1 MDTELMPMAINSF
14 SAQSRT
20 QTERA
25 NTTNSTNMNINI
37 KDEDD
42 QFGLNF
48 EDFLQLM
55 VQQLQ
60 NQTMDNTADTGEM
73 LNQMVQMSTVQM
85 LSSVKESMQTM
96 VDANMLT
103 YSASLVGKEVTVGQY
118 DEKGNLTQVV
128 GQVSGTGTY
137 QGLPVIF
144 VNGKQY
150 FLYEIMAIGKIP
162 EGLLDVQVT
171 PPTTA
176 TPTED
181 QAPGEGVKG
190 KYTYNMEG
198 LAFDRTGTVVVTL
211 GGLEYEVS
219 VTADM
224 TKEKFVQALEKVY
237 NKNQLSDPAGGKLE
251 FTNNG
256 DGTFTLEAAKEGAWS
271 GLTLAGQAIDIKSKP
286 SDIDGGDDGED
297 SGDGGESTTQRI

>member
-1 MDTELMPMAINSF
+1 MDTELMPMAINSV

-20 QTERA
+20 QTAR
-25 NTTNSTNMNINI
+25 TDSTYTGNMNINI
-37 KDEDD
+37 KDEED
-42 QFGLNF
+42 QFGLDF

-103 YSASLVGKEVTVGQY
+103 YAASLVGKEVTVGQY
-118 DEKGNLTQVV
+118 DEKGNLTQIV
-128 GQVSGTGTY
+128 GQVTGTGTY

-150 FLYEIMAIGKIP
+150 YLYEIMAIGKIP

-171 PPTTA
+171 PPITA

-181 QAPGEGVKG
+181 QAPGDGVKG

-198 LAFDRTGTVVVTL
+198 LAFDRTGTVIVTL
-211 GGLEYEVS
+211 GGQEYEVS

-224 TKEKFVQALEKVY
+224 TKEKFTEALEKVY
-237 NKNQLSDPAGGKLE
+237 NKNPLSDPAGGKLE

-271 GLTLAGQAIDIKSKP
+271 ALTLAGQAINIKSKP
-286 SDIDGGDDGED
+286 TDTD
-297 SGDGGESTTQRI
+297 SGEDGGEGETTTQRI

>member
-1 MDTELMPMAINSF
+1 MDTELMPMAINSV

-20 QTERA
+20 QTAR
-25 NTTNSTNMNINI
+25 TDSTYTGNMNINI
-37 KDEDD
+37 KDEED
-42 QFGLNF
+42 QVGRAF

-103 YSASLVGKEVTVGQY
+103 YAASLVGKEVTVGQY
-118 DEKGNLTQVV
+118 DEKGNLTQIV
-128 GQVSGTGTY
+128 GQVPGTGTY

-150 FLYEIMAIGKIP
+150 YLYEIMAIGKIP

-171 PPTTA
+171 PPITA

-181 QAPGEGVKG
+181 QAPGDGVKG

-198 LAFDRTGTVVVTL
+198 LAFDRTGTVIVTL
-211 GGLEYEVS
+211 GGQEYEVS

-224 TKEKFVQALEKVY
+224 TKEKFTEALEKVY
-237 NKNQLSDPAGGKLE
+237 NKNPLSDPAGGKLE

-271 GLTLAGQAIDIKSKP
+271 ALTLAGQAINIKSKP
-286 SDIDGGDDGED
+286 TDTD
-297 SGDGGESTTQRI
+297 SGEDGGEGETTTQRI

>member
-1 MDTELMPMAINSF
+1 MDTELMPMAINSV

-20 QTERA
+20 QTAR
-25 NTTNSTNMNINI
+25 TDSTYTGNMNINI
-37 KDEDD
+37 KDEED
-42 QFGLNF
+42 QFGLDF

-103 YSASLVGKEVTVGQY
+103 YAASLVGKEVTVGQY
-118 DEKGNLTQVV
+118 DEKGNLTQIV
-128 GQVSGTGTY
+128 GQVTGTGTY

-150 FLYEIMAIGKIP
+150 YLYEIMAIGKIP

-171 PPTTA
+171 PPITA

-181 QAPGEGVKG
+181 QAPGDGVKG

-198 LAFDRTGTVVVTL
+198 LAFDRTGTVIVTL
-211 GGLEYEVS
+211 GGQEYEVS

-224 TKEKFVQALEKVY
+224 TKEKFTEALEKVY
-237 NKNQLSDPAGGKLE
+237 NKNPLSDPAGGKLE

-271 GLTLAGQAIDIKSKP
+271 ALTLAGQAINIKSKP
-286 SDIDGGDDGED
+286 TDTD
-297 SGDGGESTTQRI
+297 SGEDGGEGEATTQRI

>member
-1 MDTELMPMAINSF
+1 MDTELMPMAINSV

-20 QTERA
+20 QTAR
-25 NTTNSTNMNINI
+25 TDSTYTGNMNINI
-37 KDEDD
+37 KDEED
-42 QFGLNF
+42 QFGLDF

-103 YSASLVGKEVTVGQY
+103 YAASLVGKEVTVGQY
-118 DEKGNLTQVV
+118 DEKGNLTQIV
-128 GQVSGTGTY
+128 GQVTGTGTY

-150 FLYEIMAIGKIP
+150 YLYEIMAIGKIP

-171 PPTTA
+171 PPITA

-181 QAPGEGVKG
+181 QAPGDGVKG

-198 LAFDRTGTVVVTL
+198 LAFDRTGTVIVTL
-211 GGLEYEVS
+211 GGQEYEVS

-224 TKEKFVQALEKVY
+224 TKEKFTEALEKVY
-237 NKNQLSDPAGGKLE
+237 NKNPLSDPAGGKLE
-251 FTNNG
+251 STNNG

-271 GLTLAGQAIDIKSKP
+271 ALTLAGQAINIKSKP
-286 SDIDGGDDGED
+286 TDTD
-297 SGDGGESTTQRI
+297 SGEDGGEGETTTQRI

>member
-1 MDTELMPMAINSF
+1 MDTELMPMAINSV

-20 QTERA
+20 QTAR
-25 NTTNSTNMNINI
+25 TDSTYTGNININI
-37 KDEDD
+37 KDEED
-42 QFGLNF
+42 QFGLDF

-103 YSASLVGKEVTVGQY
+103 YAASLVGKEVTVGQY
-118 DEKGNLTQVV
+118 DEKGNLTQIV
-128 GQVSGTGTY
+128 GQVTGTGTY

-150 FLYEIMAIGKIP
+150 YLYEIMAIGKIP

-171 PPTTA
+171 PPITA

-181 QAPGEGVKG
+181 QAPGDGVKG

-198 LAFDRTGTVVVTL
+198 LAFDRTGTVIVTL
-211 GGLEYEVS
+211 GGQEYEVS

-224 TKEKFVQALEKVY
+224 TKEKFTEALEKVY
-237 NKNQLSDPAGGKLE
+237 NKNPLSDPAGGKLE

-256 DGTFTLEAAKEGAWS
+256 DGTFMLEAAKEGAWS
-271 GLTLAGQAIDIKSKP
+271 ALTLAGQAINIKSKP
-286 SDIDGGDDGED
+286 TDTD
-297 SGDGGESTTQRI
+297 SGEDGGEGETTTQRI

>member
-1 MDTELMPMAINSF
+1 MDTELMPMAINSV

-20 QTERA
+20 QTAR
-25 NTTNSTNMNINI
+25 TDSTYTGNMNINI
-37 KDEDD
+37 KDEED
-42 QFGLNF
+42 QFGLDF

-103 YSASLVGKEVTVGQY
+103 YAASLVGKEVTVGQY
-118 DEKGNLTQVV
+118 DEKGNLTQIV
-128 GQVSGTGTY
+128 GQVTGTGTY

-150 FLYEIMAIGKIP
+150 YLYEIMAIGKIP

-171 PPTTA
+171 PPITA

-181 QAPGEGVKG
+181 QAPGDGVKG

-198 LAFDRTGTVVVTL
+198 LAFDRTGTVIVTL
-211 GGLEYEVS
+211 GGQEYEVS

-224 TKEKFVQALEKVY
+224 TKEKFTEALEKVY
-237 NKNQLSDPAGGKLE
+237 NKNPLSDPAGGKLE

-256 DGTFTLEAAKEGAWS
+256 DGTFTLEAAKEGALS
-271 GLTLAGQAIDIKSKP
+271 ALTLAGQAINIKSK
-286 SDIDGGDDGED
+286 STDTD
-297 SGDGGESTTQRI
+297 SGEDGGEGETTTQRI

>member
-1 MDTELMPMAINSF
+1 MDTELMPMAINSV

-20 QTERA
+20 QTAR
-25 NTTNSTNMNINI
+25 TDSTYTGNMNINI
-37 KDEDD
+37 KDEED
-42 QFGLNF
+42 QFGLDF

-103 YSASLVGKEVTVGQY
+103 YAASLVGKEVTVGQY
-118 DEKGNLTQVV
+118 DEKGNLTQIV
-128 GQVSGTGTY
+128 GQVTGTGTY

-150 FLYEIMAIGKIP
+150 YLYEIMAIGKIP

-171 PPTTA
+171 PPITA

-181 QAPGEGVKG
+181 QAPGDGVKG

-198 LAFDRTGTVVVTL
+198 LAFDRTGTVIVTL
-211 GGLEYEVS
+211 GGQEYEVS

-224 TKEKFVQALEKVY
+224 TKEKFTEALEKVY
-237 NKNQLSDPAGGKLE
+237 NKNPLSDPAGGKHE
-251 FTNNG
+251 ITNNG
-256 DGTFTLEAAKEGAWS
+256 NGTFTLQAAKEGAWS
-271 GLTLAGQAIDIKSKP
+271 ALTLAGQAINIKSKP
-286 SDIDGGDDGED
+286 TDTD
-297 SGDGGESTTQRI
+297 SGEDGGEGETTTQRI

>member
-1 MDTELMPMAINSF
+1 MDTELMPMAINSV

-20 QTERA
+20 QTAR
-25 NTTNSTNMNINI
+25 TDSTYTGNMNINI
-37 KDEDD
+37 KDEED
-42 QFGLNF
+42 QFGLDF

-103 YSASLVGKEVTVGQY
+103 YAASLVGKEVTVGQY
-118 DEKGNLTQVV
+118 DEKGNLTQIV
-128 GQVSGTGTY
+128 GQVTGTGTY

-150 FLYEIMAIGKIP
+150 YLYEIMAIGKIP

-171 PPTTA
+171 PPITA

-181 QAPGEGVKG
+181 QAPGDGVKG
-190 KYTYNMEG
+190 KYTYSMEG
-198 LAFDRTGTVVVTL
+198 LAFDRTGTVIVTL
-211 GGLEYEVS
+211 GGQEYEVS

-224 TKEKFVQALEKVY
+224 TKEKFTEALEKVY
-237 NKNQLSDPAGGKLE
+237 NKNPLSDPAGGKLD

-271 GLTLAGQAIDIKSKP
+271 ALTLAGQAINIKSKP
-286 SDIDGGDDGED
+286 TDTD
-297 SGDGGESTTQRI
+297 SGEDGGEGETTTQRI

>member
-1 MDTELMPMAINSF
+1 MDTELMPMAINSV

-20 QTERA
+20 QTAR
-25 NTTNSTNMNINI
+25 TDSTYTGNMNINI
-37 KDEDD
+37 KDEED
-42 QFGLNF
+42 QFGLDF

-103 YSASLVGKEVTVGQY
+103 YAASLVGKEVTVGQY
-118 DEKGNLTQVV
+118 DEKGNLTQIV
-128 GQVSGTGTY
+128 GQVTGTGTY

-150 FLYEIMAIGKIP
+150 YLYEIMAIGKIP

-171 PPTTA
+171 PPITA
-176 TPTED
+176 TPTEE
-181 QAPGEGVKG
+181 QAPGDGVKG

-198 LAFDRTGTVVVTL
+198 LAFDRTGTVIVTL
-211 GGLEYEVS
+211 GGQEYEVS

-224 TKEKFVQALEKVY
+224 TKEKFTEALEKVY
-237 NKNQLSDPAGGKLE
+237 NKNPLSDPAGGKLE

-271 GLTLAGQAIDIKSKP
+271 ALTLAGQAINIKSKP
-286 SDIDGGDDGED
+286 TDTD
-297 SGDGGESTTQRI
+297 SGEDGGEGETTTQRI

>member
-1 MDTELMPMAINSF
+1 MDTELMPMAINSV

-20 QTERA
+20 QTAR
-25 NTTNSTNMNINI
+25 TDSTYTGNMNINI
-37 KDEDD
+37 KDEED
-42 QFGLNF
+42 QFGLDF

-103 YSASLVGKEVTVGQY
+103 YAASLVGKEVTVGQY
-118 DEKGNLTQVV
+118 DEKGNLTQIV
-128 GQVSGTGTY
+128 GQVTGTGTY

-150 FLYEIMAIGKIP
+150 YLYEIMAIGKIP

-171 PPTTA
+171 PPITA

-181 QAPGEGVKG
+181 QAPGDGVKG

-198 LAFDRTGTVVVTL
+198 LAFDRTGTVIVTL
-211 GGLEYEVS
+211 GGQEYEVS

-224 TKEKFVQALEKVY
+224 TKEKFTEALEKVY
-237 NKNQLSDPAGGKLE
+237 NKNPLSDPAGGKLE

-271 GLTLAGQAIDIKSKP
+271 ALTLAGQAINIKSK
-286 SDIDGGDDGED
+286 STDTD
-297 SGDGGESTTQRI
+297 SGEDGGEGETTTQRI

>member
-1 MDTELMPMAINSF
+1 MDTELMPMAINSV

-20 QTERA
+20 QTAR
-25 NTTNSTNMNINI
+25 TDSTYTGNMNINI
-37 KDEDD
+37 KDEED
-42 QFGLNF
+42 QFGLDF

-103 YSASLVGKEVTVGQY
+103 YAASLVGKEVTVGQY
-118 DEKGNLTQVV
+118 DEKGNLTQIV
-128 GQVSGTGTY
+128 GQVTGTGTY

-150 FLYEIMAIGKIP
+150 YLYEIMAIGKIP

-171 PPTTA
+171 PPITA

-181 QAPGEGVKG
+181 QAPGDGVKG

-198 LAFDRTGTVVVTL
+198 LAFDRTGTVIVTL
-211 GGLEYEVS
+211 GGQEYEVS

-224 TKEKFVQALEKVY
+224 TKEKFTEALEKVY
-237 NKNQLSDPAGGKLE
+237 NKNPLSDPAGGKLE

-256 DGTFTLEAAKEGAWS
+256 NGTFTLEAAKEGAWS
-271 GLTLAGQAIDIKSKP
+271 ALTLAGQAINIKSKP
-286 SDIDGGDDGED
+286 TDTD
-297 SGDGGESTTQRI
+297 SGEDGGEGETTTQRI

>member
-1 MDTELMPMAINSF
+1 MDTELMPMAINSV

-20 QTERA
+20 QTAR
-25 NTTNSTNMNINI
+25 TDSTYTGNMNINI
-37 KDEDD
+37 KDEED
-42 QFGLNF
+42 QFGLDF

-55 VQQLQ
+55 VQQLK

-103 YSASLVGKEVTVGQY
+103 YAASLVGKEVTVGQY
-118 DEKGNLTQVV
+118 DEKGNLTQIV
-128 GQVSGTGTY
+128 GQVTGTGTY

-150 FLYEIMAIGKIP
+150 YLYEIMAIGKIP

-171 PPTTA
+171 PPITA

-181 QAPGEGVKG
+181 QAPGDGVKG

-198 LAFDRTGTVVVTL
+198 LAFDRTGTVIVTL
-211 GGLEYEVS
+211 GGQEYEVS

-224 TKEKFVQALEKVY
+224 TKEKFTEALEKVY
-237 NKNQLSDPAGGKLE
+237 NKNPLSDPAGGKLE

-256 DGTFTLEAAKEGAWS
+256 DGTFMLEAAKEGAWS
-271 GLTLAGQAIDIKSKP
+271 ALTLAGQAINIKSKP
-286 SDIDGGDDGED
+286 TDTD
-297 SGDGGESTTQRI
+297 SGEDGGEGETTTQRI

>member
-1 MDTELMPMAINSF
+1 MDTELMPMAINSV

-20 QTERA
+20 QTAR
-25 NTTNSTNMNINI
+25 TDSTYTGNMNINI
-37 KDEDD
+37 KDEED
-42 QFGLNF
+42 QFGLDF

-103 YSASLVGKEVTVGQY
+103 YAASLVGKEVTVGQY
-118 DEKGNLTQVV
+118 DEKGNLTQIV
-128 GQVSGTGTY
+128 GQVTGTGTY

-150 FLYEIMAIGKIP
+150 YLYEIMAIGKIP

-171 PPTTA
+171 PPITA

-181 QAPGEGVKG
+181 QAPGDGVKG

-198 LAFDRTGTVVVTL
+198 LAFDRTGTVIVTL
-211 GGLEYEVS
+211 GGQEYEVS

-224 TKEKFVQALEKVY
+224 TREKFTEALEKVY
-237 NKNQLSDPAGGKLE
+237 NKNPLSDPAGGKLE

-271 GLTLAGQAIDIKSKP
+271 ALTLAGQAINIKSKP
-286 SDIDGGDDGED
+286 TDTD
-297 SGDGGESTTQRI
+297 SGEDGGEGETTTQRI

>member
-1 MDTELMPMAINSF
+1 MDTELMPMAINSV
-14 SAQSRT
+14 SAQSST
-20 QTERA
+20 QTAR
-25 NTTNSTNMNINI
+25 TDSTYTGNMNTNI
-37 KDEDD
+37 KDEED
-42 QFGLNF
+42 QFGLDF

-103 YSASLVGKEVTVGQY
+103 YAASLVGKEVTVGQY
-118 DEKGNLTQVV
+118 DEKGNLTQIV
-128 GQVSGTGTY
+128 GQVTGTGTY

-150 FLYEIMAIGKIP
+150 YLYEIMAIGKIP

-171 PPTTA
+171 PPITA

-181 QAPGEGVKG
+181 QAPGDGVKG

-198 LAFDRTGTVVVTL
+198 LAFDRTGTVIVTL
-211 GGLEYEVS
+211 GGQEYEVS

-224 TKEKFVQALEKVY
+224 TKEKFTEALEKVY
-237 NKNQLSDPAGGKLE
+237 NKNPLSDPAGGKLE

-256 DGTFTLEAAKEGAWS
+256 NGTFTLEAAKEGAWS
-271 GLTLAGQAIDIKSKP
+271 ALTLAGQAINIKSK
-286 SDIDGGDDGED
+286 STDTD
-297 SGDGGESTTQRI
+297 SGEDGGEGETTTQRI

>member
-1 MDTELMPMAINSF
+1 MDTELMPMAINSV

-20 QTERA
+20 QTAR
-25 NTTNSTNMNINI
+25 TDSTYTGNMNINI
-37 KDEDD
+37 KDEED
-42 QFGLNF
+42 QFGLDF

-103 YSASLVGKEVTVGQY
+103 YAASLVGKEVTVGQY
-118 DEKGNLTQVV
+118 DEKGNLTQIV
-128 GQVSGTGTY
+128 GQVTGTGTY

-150 FLYEIMAIGKIP
+150 YLYEIMAIGKIP

-171 PPTTA
+171 PPITA

-181 QAPGEGVKG
+181 QAPGDGVKG

-198 LAFDRTGTVVVTL
+198 LAFDRTGTVIVTL
-211 GGLEYEVS
+211 GGQEYEVS

-224 TKEKFVQALEKVY
+224 TKEKFTEALEKVY
-237 NKNQLSDPAGGKLE
+237 NKNPLSDPAGGKLE

-256 DGTFTLEAAKEGAWS
+256 DGTFMLEAAKEGAWS
-271 GLTLAGQAIDIKSKP
+271 ALTLAGQAINIKSKP
-286 SDIDGGDDGED
+286 TDTD
-297 SGDGGESTTQRI
+297 SGEDGGEGETTTQRI

>member
-1 MDTELMPMAINSF
+1 MSNDFMPMSLNSLNTAYSTKTTSPSISDLERQGINVIE
-14 SAQSRT
+14 QG
-20 QTERA
+20 
-25 NTTNSTNMNINI
+25 
-37 KDEDD
+37 EDT
-42 QFGLNF
+42 GLQF

>member
-1 MDTELMPMAINSF
+1 MDTELMPMAINSV

-20 QTERA
+20 QTAR
-25 NTTNSTNMNINI
+25 TDSTYTGNMNINI
-37 KDEDD
+37 KDEED
-42 QFGLNF
+42 QFGLDF

-73 LNQMVQMSTVQM
+73 LNQMVQMSTVQV

-103 YSASLVGKEVTVGQY
+103 YAASLVGKEVTVGQY
-118 DEKGNLTQVV
+118 DEKGNLTQIV
-128 GQVSGTGTY
+128 GQVTGTGTY

-150 FLYEIMAIGKIP
+150 YLYEIMAIGKIP

-171 PPTTA
+171 PPITA

-181 QAPGEGVKG
+181 QAPGDGVKG

-198 LAFDRTGTVVVTL
+198 LAFDRTGTVIVTL
-211 GGLEYEVS
+211 GGQEYEVS

-224 TKEKFVQALEKVY
+224 TKEKFTEALEKVY
-237 NKNQLSDPAGGKLE
+237 NKNPLSDPAGGKLE

-271 GLTLAGQAIDIKSKP
+271 ALTLAGQAINIKSK
-286 SDIDGGDDGED
+286 STDTD
-297 SGDGGESTTQRI
+297 SGEDGGEGETTTQRI

>member
-1 MDTELMPMAINSF
+1 MDTELMPMAINSV

-20 QTERA
+20 QTAR
-25 NTTNSTNMNINI
+25 TDSTYTGNMNINI
-37 KDEDD
+37 KDEED
-42 QFGLNF
+42 QFGLDF

-103 YSASLVGKEVTVGQY
+103 YAASLVGKEVTVGQY
-118 DEKGNLTQVV
+118 DEKGNLTQIV
-128 GQVSGTGTY
+128 GQVTGTGTY

-150 FLYEIMAIGKIP
+150 YLYEIMAIGKIP

-171 PPTTA
+171 PPITA

-181 QAPGEGVKG
+181 QAPGDGVKG

-198 LAFDRTGTVVVTL
+198 LAFDRTSTVIVTL
-211 GGLEYEVS
+211 GGQEYEVS

-224 TKEKFVQALEKVY
+224 TKEKFTEALEKVY
-237 NKNQLSDPAGGKLE
+237 NKNPLSDPAGGKLE

-271 GLTLAGQAIDIKSKP
+271 ALTLAGQAINIKSKP
-286 SDIDGGDDGED
+286 TDTD
-297 SGDGGESTTQRI
+297 SGEDGGEGETTTQRI

>member
-1 MDTELMPMAINSF
+1 MDTELMPMAINSV

-20 QTERA
+20 HTAR
-25 NTTNSTNMNINI
+25 TDSTYTGNMNINI

-42 QFGLNF
+42 QFGLDF

-103 YSASLVGKEVTVGQY
+103 YAASLVGKEVTVGQY
-118 DEKGNLTQVV
+118 DEKGNLTQIV
-128 GQVSGTGTY
+128 GQVTGTGTY

-150 FLYEIMAIGKIP
+150 YLYEIMDIGKIP

-171 PPTTA
+171 PPITA
-176 TPTED
+176 TPTEE
-181 QAPGEGVKG
+181 QAPGDGVKG

-198 LAFDRTGTVVVTL
+198 LAFDRTGTVIVTL
-211 GGLEYEVS
+211 VGQEYEVS

-224 TKEKFVQALEKVY
+224 TKEKFTEALEKVY
-237 NKNQLSDPAGGKLE
+237 NKNPLSDPAGGKLE

-271 GLTLAGQAIDIKSKP
+271 ALTLAGQAINIKSKP
-286 SDIDGGDDGED
+286 TDTD
-297 SGDGGESTTQRI
+297 SGEDGGEGETTTQRI

>member
-1 MDTELMPMAINSF
+1 MDTELMPMAINSV

-20 QTERA
+20 QTAR
-25 NTTNSTNMNINI
+25 TDSTYTGNMNINI
-37 KDEDD
+37 KDEED
-42 QFGLNF
+42 QFGLDF

-103 YSASLVGKEVTVGQY
+103 YAASLVGKEVTVGQY
-118 DEKGNLTQVV
+118 DEKGNLTQIV
-128 GQVSGTGTY
+128 GQVTGTGTY

-150 FLYEIMAIGKIP
+150 YLYEIMAIGKIP

-171 PPTTA
+171 PPITA

-181 QAPGEGVKG
+181 QAPGDGVKG

-198 LAFDRTGTVVVTL
+198 LAFDRTGTVIVTL
-211 GGLEYEVS
+211 GGQEYEVS

-224 TKEKFVQALEKVY
+224 TKEKFTEALEKVY
-237 NKNQLSDPAGGKLE
+237 NKNPLSDPAGGKLE
-251 FTNNG
+251 FTDNG

-271 GLTLAGQAIDIKSKP
+271 ALTLAGQAINIKSKP
-286 SDIDGGDDGED
+286 TDTD
-297 SGDGGESTTQRI
+297 SGEDGGEGETTTQRI

>member
-1 MDTELMPMAINSF
+1 MDTELMPMAINSV

-20 QTERA
+20 QTAR
-25 NTTNSTNMNINI
+25 TDSTYTGNMNINI
-37 KDEDD
+37 KDEED
-42 QFGLNF
+42 QFGLDF

-103 YSASLVGKEVTVGQY
+103 YAASLVGKEVTVGQY
-118 DEKGNLTQVV
+118 DEKGNLTQIV
-128 GQVSGTGTY
+128 GQVTGTGTY

-150 FLYEIMAIGKIP
+150 YLYEIMAIGKIP

-171 PPTTA
+171 PPITA

-181 QAPGEGVKG
+181 QAPGDGVKG

-198 LAFDRTGTVVVTL
+198 LAFDRTGTVIVTL
-211 GGLEYEVS
+211 GGQEYEVS

-224 TKEKFVQALEKVY
+224 TKEKFTEALEKVY
-237 NKNQLSDPAGGKLE
+237 NKNPLSDPAGGKLE

-271 GLTLAGQAIDIKSKP
+271 ALTLAGQAINIKSKTTET
-286 SDIDGGDDGED
+286 DRGEDGG
-297 SGDGGESTTQRI
+297 GGEATTQRI

>member
-1 MDTELMPMAINSF
+1 MDTELMPMAINSV

-20 QTERA
+20 QTAR
-25 NTTNSTNMNINI
+25 TDSTYTGNMNINI
-37 KDEDD
+37 KDEED
-42 QFGLNF
+42 QFGLDF

-103 YSASLVGKEVTVGQY
+103 YAASLVGKEVTVGQY
-118 DEKGNLTQVV
+118 DEKGNLTQIV
-128 GQVSGTGTY
+128 GQVTGTGTY

-150 FLYEIMAIGKIP
+150 YLYEIMAIGKIP

-171 PPTTA
+171 PPITA

-181 QAPGEGVKG
+181 QAPGDGVKG

-198 LAFDRTGTVVVTL
+198 LAFDRTGTVIVTL
-211 GGLEYEVS
+211 GGQEYEVS

-224 TKEKFVQALEKVY
+224 TKEKFTEALEKVY
-237 NKNQLSDPAGGKLE
+237 NKNPLSDPAGGKLE

-256 DGTFTLEAAKEGAWS
+256 DGTFTLEAAKEGSWS
-271 GLTLAGQAIDIKSKP
+271 ALTLAGQAINIKSKP
-286 SDIDGGDDGED
+286 TDTD
-297 SGDGGESTTQRI
+297 SGEDGGEGETTTQRI

>member
-1 MDTELMPMAINSF
+1 MDTELMPMAINSV

-20 QTERA
+20 QTAR
-25 NTTNSTNMNINI
+25 TDSTYTGNMNINI
-37 KDEDD
+37 KDEED
-42 QFGLNF
+42 QFGLDF

-103 YSASLVGKEVTVGQY
+103 YAASLVGKEVTVGQY
-118 DEKGNLTQVV
+118 DEKGNLTQIV
-128 GQVSGTGTY
+128 GQVTGTGTY

-150 FLYEIMAIGKIP
+150 YLYEIMAIGKIP

-171 PPTTA
+171 PPITA

-181 QAPGEGVKG
+181 QAPGDGVKG

-198 LAFDRTGTVVVTL
+198 LAFDRTGTVIVTL
-211 GGLEYEVS
+211 GGQEYEVS

-224 TKEKFVQALEKVY
+224 TKEKFTEALEKVY
-237 NKNQLSDPAGGKLE
+237 NKNPLSDPAGGKLD

-271 GLTLAGQAIDIKSKP
+271 ALTLAGQAIDIKSKP
-286 SDIDGGDDGED
+286 TDTD
-297 SGDGGESTTQRI
+297 SGEDGGEGETTTQRI

>member
-1 MDTELMPMAINSF
+1 MDTELMPMAINSV

-20 QTERA
+20 QTAR
-25 NTTNSTNMNINI
+25 TDSTYTGNMNINI
-37 KDEDD
+37 KDEED
-42 QFGLNF
+42 QFGLDF

-103 YSASLVGKEVTVGQY
+103 YAASLVGKEVTVGQY
-118 DEKGNLTQVV
+118 DEKGNLTQIV
-128 GQVSGTGTY
+128 GQVTGTGTY

-150 FLYEIMAIGKIP
+150 YLYEIMAIGKIP

-171 PPTTA
+171 PPITA

-181 QAPGEGVKG
+181 QAPGDGVKG

-198 LAFDRTGTVVVTL
+198 LAFDRTGTVIVTL
-211 GGLEYEVS
+211 GGQEYEVS

-224 TKEKFVQALEKVY
+224 TKEKFTEALEKVY
-237 NKNQLSDPAGGKLE
+237 NKNPLSDPAGGKLD

-256 DGTFTLEAAKEGAWS
+256 DDTFTLEAAKEGAWS
-271 GLTLAGQAIDIKSKP
+271 ALTLAGQAINIKSK
-286 SDIDGGDDGED
+286 STDTD
-297 SGDGGESTTQRI
+297 SGEDGGEGETTTQRI

>member
-1 MDTELMPMAINSF
+1 MDTELMPMAINSV

-20 QTERA
+20 QTAR
-25 NTTNSTNMNINI
+25 TDSTYTGNMNINI
-37 KDEDD
+37 KDEED
-42 QFGLNF
+42 QFGLDF

-103 YSASLVGKEVTVGQY
+103 YAASLVGKEVTVGQY
-118 DEKGNLTQVV
+118 DEKGNLTQIV
-128 GQVSGTGTY
+128 GQVTGTGTY

-150 FLYEIMAIGKIP
+150 YLYEIMAIGKIP

-171 PPTTA
+171 PPITA

-181 QAPGEGVKG
+181 QAPGDGVKG

-198 LAFDRTGTVVVTL
+198 LAFDRTGTVIVTL
-211 GGLEYEVS
+211 GGQEYEVS

-224 TKEKFVQALEKVY
+224 TKEKFTEALEKVY
-237 NKNQLSDPAGGKLE
+237 NKNPLSDPAGGKLE

-256 DGTFTLEAAKEGAWS
+256 DGTFTLEAAKEGSWS
-271 GLTLAGQAIDIKSKP
+271 ALTLAGQAINIKSKP
-286 SDIDGGDDGED
+286 TDTD
-297 SGDGGESTTQRI
+297 SGEDGGEGEATTQRI

>member
-1 MDTELMPMAINSF
+1 MDTELMPMAINSV

-20 QTERA
+20 QTAR
-25 NTTNSTNMNINI
+25 TDSTYTGNMNINI
-37 KDEDD
+37 KDEED
-42 QFGLNF
+42 QFGLDF

-103 YSASLVGKEVTVGQY
+103 YAASLVGKEVTVGQY
-118 DEKGNLTQVV
+118 DEKGNLTQIV
-128 GQVSGTGTY
+128 GQVTGTGTY

-150 FLYEIMAIGKIP
+150 YLYEIMAIGKIP

-171 PPTTA
+171 PPITA

-181 QAPGEGVKG
+181 QAPGDGVKG

-198 LAFDRTGTVVVTL
+198 LAFDRTGTVIVTL
-211 GGLEYEVS
+211 GGQEYEVS

-224 TKEKFVQALEKVY
+224 TKEKFTEALEKVY
-237 NKNQLSDPAGGKLE
+237 NKNPLSDPAGGKLE

-271 GLTLAGQAIDIKSKP
+271 ALTLAGQAIDIKSKP
-286 SDIDGGDDGED
+286 TDTD
-297 SGDGGESTTQRI
+297 SGEDGGEGETTTQRI

>member
-1 MDTELMPMAINSF
+1 MDTELMPMAINSV

-20 QTERA
+20 QTAR
-25 NTTNSTNMNINI
+25 TDSTYTGNMNINI
-37 KDEDD
+37 KDEED
-42 QFGLNF
+42 QFGLDF

-103 YSASLVGKEVTVGQY
+103 YAASLVGKEVTVGQY
-118 DEKGNLTQVV
+118 DEKGNLTQIV
-128 GQVSGTGTY
+128 GQVTGTGTY

-150 FLYEIMAIGKIP
+150 YLYEIMAIGKIP

-171 PPTTA
+171 PPITA

-181 QAPGEGVKG
+181 QVPGDGVKG
-190 KYTYNMEG
+190 KYTYNIEG
-198 LAFDRTGTVVVTL
+198 LAFDRTGTVIVTL
-211 GGLEYEVS
+211 GGQEYEVS

-224 TKEKFVQALEKVY
+224 TKEKFTEALEKVY
-237 NKNQLSDPAGGKLE
+237 NKNPLSDPAGGKLE

-271 GLTLAGQAIDIKSKP
+271 ALTLAGQAINIKSKP
-286 SDIDGGDDGED
+286 TDTD
-297 SGDGGESTTQRI
+297 SGEDGGEGETTTQRI

>member
-1 MDTELMPMAINSF
+1 MDTELMPMAINSV

-20 QTERA
+20 QTAR
-25 NTTNSTNMNINI
+25 TDSTYTGNMNINI
-37 KDEDD
+37 KDEED
-42 QFGLNF
+42 QFGLDF

-103 YSASLVGKEVTVGQY
+103 YAASLVGKEVTVGQY
-118 DEKGNLTQVV
+118 DEKGNLTQIV
-128 GQVSGTGTY
+128 GQVTGTGTY

-150 FLYEIMAIGKIP
+150 YLYEIMAIGKIP

-171 PPTTA
+171 PPITA

-198 LAFDRTGTVVVTL
+198 LAFDRTGTVIVTL
-211 GGLEYEVS
+211 GGQEYEVS

-224 TKEKFVQALEKVY
+224 TKEKFTEALEKVY
-237 NKNQLSDPAGGKLE
+237 NKNPLSDPAGGKLE

-256 DGTFTLEAAKEGAWS
+256 NGTFTLEAAKEGAWS
-271 GLTLAGQAIDIKSKP
+271 ALTLAGQAINIKSKP
-286 SDIDGGDDGED
+286 TDTD
-297 SGDGGESTTQRI
+297 SGEDGGEGETTTQRT

>member
-1 MDTELMPMAINSF
+1 MDTELMPMAINSV

-20 QTERA
+20 QTAR
-25 NTTNSTNMNINI
+25 TDSTYTGNMNINI
-37 KDEDD
+37 KDEED
-42 QFGLNF
+42 QFGLDF

-103 YSASLVGKEVTVGQY
+103 YAASLVGKEVTVGQY
-118 DEKGNLTQVV
+118 DEKGNLTQIV
-128 GQVSGTGTY
+128 GQVTGTGTY

-150 FLYEIMAIGKIP
+150 YLYEIMAIGKIP

-171 PPTTA
+171 PPISA

-181 QAPGEGVKG
+181 QAPGDGVKG

-198 LAFDRTGTVVVTL
+198 LAFDRTGTVIVTL
-211 GGLEYEVS
+211 GGQEYEVS

-224 TKEKFVQALEKVY
+224 TKEKFTEALEKVY
-237 NKNQLSDPAGGKLE
+237 NKNPLSDPAGGKLE

-271 GLTLAGQAIDIKSKP
+271 ALTLAGQAINIKSKP
-286 SDIDGGDDGED
+286 TDTD
-297 SGDGGESTTQRI
+297 SGEDGGEGETTTQRI

>member
-1 MDTELMPMAINSF
+1 MAINSV

-20 QTERA
+20 QTAR
-25 NTTNSTNMNINI
+25 TDSTYTGNMNINI
-37 KDEDD
+37 KDEED
-42 QFGLNF
+42 QFGLDF

-103 YSASLVGKEVTVGQY
+103 YAASLVGKEVTVGQY
-118 DEKGNLTQVV
+118 DEKGNLTQIV
-128 GQVSGTGTY
+128 GQVTGTGTY

-150 FLYEIMAIGKIP
+150 YLYEIMAIGKIP

-171 PPTTA
+171 PPITA

-181 QAPGEGVKG
+181 QAPGDGVKG

-198 LAFDRTGTVVVTL
+198 LAFDRTGTVIVTL
-211 GGLEYEVS
+211 GGQEYEVS

-224 TKEKFVQALEKVY
+224 TKEKFTEALEKVY
-237 NKNQLSDPAGGKLE
+237 NKNPLSDPAGGKLE
-251 FTNNG
+251 FTMTNQPV
-256 DGTFTLEAAKEGAWS
+256 K
-271 GLTLAGQAIDIKSKP
+271 
-286 SDIDGGDDGED
+286 
-297 SGDGGESTTQRI
+297 

>member
-1 MDTELMPMAINSF
+1 MDTELMPMAINSV

-20 QTERA
+20 QTAR
-25 NTTNSTNMNINI
+25 TDSTYTGNMNINI
-37 KDEDD
+37 KDEED
-42 QFGLNF
+42 QFGLDF

-103 YSASLVGKEVTVGQY
+103 YAASLVGKEVTVGQY
-118 DEKGNLTQVV
+118 DEKGNLTQIV
-128 GQVSGTGTY
+128 GQVTGTGTY

-150 FLYEIMAIGKIP
+150 YLYEIMAIGKIP

-171 PPTTA
+171 PPITA
-176 TPTED
+176 TPTEE
-181 QAPGEGVKG
+181 QAPGDGVKG

-198 LAFDRTGTVVVTL
+198 LAFDRTGTVIVTL
-211 GGLEYEVS
+211 GGQEYEVS

-224 TKEKFVQALEKVY
+224 TKEKFTEALEKVY
-237 NKNQLSDPAGGKLE
+237 NKNPLSDPAGGKLE

-271 GLTLAGQAIDIKSKP
+271 ALTLAGQAINIKSK
-286 SDIDGGDDGED
+286 STDTD
-297 SGDGGESTTQRI
+297 SGEDGGEGETTTQRI

>member
-1 MDTELMPMAINSF
+1 MDTELMPMAINSV

-20 QTERA
+20 QTAR
-25 NTTNSTNMNINI
+25 TDSTYTGNMNINI
-37 KDEDD
+37 KDEED
-42 QFGLNF
+42 QFGLDF

-103 YSASLVGKEVTVGQY
+103 YAASLVGKEVTVGQY
-118 DEKGNLTQVV
+118 DEKGNLTQIV
-128 GQVSGTGTY
+128 GQVTGTGTY

-150 FLYEIMAIGKIP
+150 YLYEIMAIGKIP

-171 PPTTA
+171 PPITA

-181 QAPGEGVKG
+181 QAPGDGVKG

-198 LAFDRTGTVVVTL
+198 LAFDRTGTVIVTL
-211 GGLEYEVS
+211 GGQEYEVS

-224 TKEKFVQALEKVY
+224 TKEKFTEALEKVY
-237 NKNQLSDPAGGKLE
+237 NKNPLSDPAGGKLD

-271 GLTLAGQAIDIKSKP
+271 ALTLAGQAINIKSKP
-286 SDIDGGDDGED
+286 TDTD
-297 SGDGGESTTQRI
+297 SGEDGGEGETTTQRI

>member
-1 MDTELMPMAINSF
+1 MDTELMPMAINSV

-20 QTERA
+20 QTAR
-25 NTTNSTNMNINI
+25 TDSTYTGNMNINI
-37 KDEDD
+37 KDEED
-42 QFGLNF
+42 QFGLDF

-103 YSASLVGKEVTVGQY
+103 YAASLVGKEVTVGQY
-118 DEKGNLTQVV
+118 DEKGNLTQIV
-128 GQVSGTGTY
+128 GQVTGTGTY

-150 FLYEIMAIGKIP
+150 YLYEIMAIGKIP

-171 PPTTA
+171 PPITA

-181 QAPGEGVKG
+181 QAPGDGVKG

-198 LAFDRTGTVVVTL
+198 LAFDRTGTVIVTL
-211 GGLEYEVS
+211 GGQEYEVS

-224 TKEKFVQALEKVY
+224 TKEKFTEALEKVY
-237 NKNQLSDPAGGKLE
+237 NKNPLSDPAGGKLE

-256 DGTFTLEAAKEGAWS
+256 NGTFTLEAAKEGAWS
-271 GLTLAGQAIDIKSKP
+271 ALTLAGQAIDIKSKP
-286 SDIDGGDDGED
+286 TDTD
-297 SGDGGESTTQRI
+297 SGEDGGEGETTTQRI